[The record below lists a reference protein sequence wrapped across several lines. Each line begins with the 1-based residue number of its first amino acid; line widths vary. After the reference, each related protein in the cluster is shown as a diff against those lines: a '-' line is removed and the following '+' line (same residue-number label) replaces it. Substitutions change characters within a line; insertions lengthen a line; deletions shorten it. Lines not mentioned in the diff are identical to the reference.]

1 MEIEQ
6 LRDEINEIDDEL
18 VGLFERRMDVA
29 VRVAQYKRAN
39 NVPVLN
45 RGRERQIIDRVTGE
59 VKEDLAIYTKIL
71 YSTLFDLS
79 RSYQTSLLSCNSQL
93 EGQIVQAVESTAKLF
108 PQKAVVAC
116 QGIEG
121 AYSQQACDKLFS
133 LPNIMYFSSFD
144 SVFGAVAN
152 GLCRY
157 GILPIEN
164 SSYGSVNEV
173 YDLMK
178 KHSFFIARSLKLKI
192 DHALLS
198 KHGVKLAEVKEIFSH
213 EQAIGQCKNFLSSLE
228 GVKITPVEN
237 TAFAAKLVLESG
249 RSDVAAISSQSC
261 AELYGLSVL
270 RADVA
275 NSDSNYTRFIC
286 ISKELEIYPGANK
299 ISIMMS
305 LPHSPGALYM
315 AIAKFSA
322 LGLNLCKIESR
333 PIAGTDFEFMFY
345 FDMDASIYSPEV
357 LHLLGDFQKECVGFT
372 FLGSYSEG

>member
-178 KHSFFIARSLKLKI
+178 
-192 DHALLS
+192 
-198 KHGVKLAEVKEIFSH
+198 
-213 EQAIGQCKNFLSSLE
+213 
-228 GVKITPVEN
+228 
-237 TAFAAKLVLESG
+237 
-249 RSDVAAISSQSC
+249 
-261 AELYGLSVL
+261 
-270 RADVA
+270 
-275 NSDSNYTRFIC
+275 
-286 ISKELEIYPGANK
+286 
-299 ISIMMS
+299 
-305 LPHSPGALYM
+305 
-315 AIAKFSA
+315 
-322 LGLNLCKIESR
+322 
-333 PIAGTDFEFMFY
+333 
-345 FDMDASIYSPEV
+345 
-357 LHLLGDFQKECVGFT
+357 
-372 FLGSYSEG
+372 